1 MIYLG
6 GTLYILALLSGWWLN
21 LVGLPGNWLMV
32 GAAALC
38 AWLVPPESRLHIEWL
53 TVGLLAALGGLG
65 ELAEFAAGAAGAA
78 RTGGSKRGV
87 ALSALFAVAGG
98 LIGAVVGTP
107 IPIIGN
113 AVAAVLGAAIGSAAG
128 AIIGEQWKGRK
139 LSHSLEVGQAAF
151 WGRLL
156 GTLAKTIAGTA
167 ILATALASAMI

>member
-6 GTLYILALLSGWWLN
+6 GTLYVLALLAGWVLN

-32 GAAALC
+32 AAAAMC
-38 AWLVPPESRLHIEWL
+38 AYLVPPESRLHIDWL
-53 TVGLLAALGGLG
+53 TVALLAVMGGLG
-65 ELAEFAAGAAGAA
+65 EIAEFVAGAAGAA
-78 RTGGSKRGV
+78 RSGGSKRGV
-87 ALSALFAVAGG
+87 VLSALFAVVGG
-98 LIGAVVGTP
+98 VIGAVVGTP

-128 AIIGEQWKGRK
+128 AIMGEQWKGRA
-139 LSHSLEVGQAAF
+139 LNHSLKVGQAAF

-167 ILATALASAMI
+167 ILATALASAVV